1 MIQSNR
7 LLSKKG
13 YKILSVLIVLLAINN
28 YVFGIGKASASVNET
43 KVQLSIMN
51 GVNYLI
57 NSANPKPEKDAALVI
72 NYINEHYHL
81 HLPYPT
87 MDVTLNKIVLN
98 SENLRILGRWF
109 NPKFVLDSS
118 AYEKN
123 MHGLDSFMLVSLYCQ
138 KYGLPAHFLAEL
150 DSTSKLGGYELTHS
164 CLQFQWCVNN
174 GCLELD
180 STTIKL
186 RKKLVQRLSI
196 LLSQQKEKIYDVGIE
211 AIAVHDFMNIP
222 LPDKSKWIKR
232 ILASQLED
240 GGWAAF
246 ENDHNSYPHAS
257 ALATWVLVD
266 YILEHPSLKD
276 SASLEN
282 MTGSELYSN
291 FNILA
296 KIDSNIRFAG
306 LNSIFSFHATSADS
320 GYYTGAFL
328 KFKATKSSLLKS
340 YYAGV
345 NPPSLRAAINSTDS
359 LAYLIE
365 YKHHFTAGNSNELLD
380 TLLAEAKTFQ
390 PKEYANYL
398 KLLVIKRILE
408 EKKIFP
414 SEKIVL
420 ANLKNK
426 EAYTS
431 NEQVKIL
438 ELFIRK
444 EE

>member
-1 MIQSNR
+1 MIQKNLEAYNKPYILIGMLVVLCIFYTPIYATEHSSPPVNT
-7 LLSKKG
+7 SK
-13 YKILSVLIVLLAINN
+13 IEFAL
-28 YVFGIGKASASVNET
+28 
-43 KVQLSIMN
+43 MN
-51 GVNYLI
+51 GMNYLI

-72 NYINEHYHL
+72 NYINQRYQL

-109 NPKFVLDSS
+109 NPKFVLEPS

-123 MHGLDSFMLVSLYCQ
+123 IHGLDSFMLVSLYCH
-138 KYGLPAHFLAEL
+138 KYGLPAQFLSEI

-186 RKKLVQRLSI
+186 RKKLIQRLSI

-266 YILEHPSLKD
+266 YALEHPFLKD

-282 MTGSELYSN
+282 MSGGDLYCN
-291 FNILA
+291 FTILA
-296 KIDSNIRFAG
+296 KIDSNVRFAS
-306 LNSIFSFHATSADS
+306 LNSIFAFHETSIDS

-328 KFKATKSSLLKS
+328 KFKTTKSSLLRS
-340 YYAGV
+340 YYAGI
-345 NPPSLRAAINSTDS
+345 NPPSLQAAINNTDS

-365 YKHHFTAGNSNELLD
+365 YKHHFAAGNSNELLD
-380 TLLAEAKTFQ
+380 AILAEAKTYQ
-390 PKEYANYL
+390 PKQYVYYL

-408 EKKIFP
+408 EKKILP

-420 ANLKNK
+420 ANLKSK
-426 EAYTS
+426 EAYKS
-431 NEQVKIL
+431 NEQERIL